1 MAGQRLPCLKN
12 LIVEKVVNASGK
24 QTVNAGA
31 GLCLIRIRSPLWC
44 TCRPSS
50 GSADMVGVRMRRPP
64 PGRQSRQQP
73 GHDPLLLAQR
83 LYMVTNLLDA
93 PLRVV
98 NDVPATSYP
107 LPNTVFDGLPIP
119 GGNHASGRE

>member
-1 MAGQRLPCLKN
+1 
-12 LIVEKVVNASGK
+12 
-24 QTVNAGA
+24 
-31 GLCLIRIRSPLWC
+31 
-44 TCRPSS
+44 
-50 GSADMVGVRMRRPP
+50 
-64 PGRQSRQQP
+64 
-73 GHDPLLLAQR
+73 
-83 LYMVTNLLDA
+83 MVTNLLDA